1 MVAGKVDEKIDKTAG
16 FTGILDL
23 LRGSFVDCGEL
34 HVSKTSLGT
43 KRLGNRYLIYL
54 PLNRNYLWHVLHS
67 SKARVKV
74 LVELPK
80 NPETEVV
87 K

>member
-1 MVAGKVDEKIDKTAG
+1 MVAEKVGQKIDKTAG
-16 FTGILDL
+16 FAGILDL
-23 LRGSFVDCGEL
+23 LRGSFIDCGEL

-54 PLNRNYLWHVLHS
+54 PLNRNYLWQTLHS
-67 SKARVKV
+67 SRAKVKV
-74 LVELPK
+74 FVELPK
-80 NPETEVV
+80 NLKAEAV